1 MTYLLAPF
9 VEEDF
14 PEVVSIEDEIFGKY
28 AWSSEVMRAELSHPQ
43 SIYYVSKRVES
54 GSIVGYG
61 GIRIEAGEQ
70 PDADIQTLAILRD
83 FRGLG
88 LGRKILRRLLLE
100 ARERG
105 AGSVFLEVR
114 ADNFAAINLY
124 ISENFEK
131 IGLRPG
137 YYQQDGAD
145 AISMKSEIVGPRLKK
160 GVKNV

>member
-1 MTYLLAPF
+1 MNYLLSPF
-9 VEEDF
+9 VDEDF
-14 PEVVSIEDEIFGKY
+14 PEIISLEEEIFGKY
-28 AWSSEVMRAELSHPQ
+28 AWSSAVMRAEVGHPQ
-43 SIYYVSKRVES
+43 GIYYVSKSVES

-61 GIRIEAGEQ
+61 GIRIEAGKQ
-70 PDADIQTLAILRD
+70 PDADIQTLAILQD
-83 FRGLG
+83 FRGRG

-124 ISENFEK
+124 ISEKFER

-137 YYQQDGAD
+137 YYQPDGAD
-145 AISMKSEIVGPRLKK
+145 AISMKFTIGGPRLEK